1 MHAFWEIV
9 ASNAVLVTVLAI
21 GVALLG
27 RVWRNPLGLHVLW
40 VLVLVKL
47 FTPPLITIK
56 VPLPIHAPAAQA
68 AQQTDDDWS
77 VAATRAQEHSA
88 MARNAGQS
96 SLANTDDLR
105 RSGNAAGGRRSL
117 PWLTI
122 LAWTWGIGVIVFASS
137 HAYRVVRFRRAL
149 RSALPPPAA
158 VCRMADRIGR
168 QFGLRRVPKIMIVPM
183 RVSPMVWSVGGRA
196 RVILP
201 SDLWQRLE
209 PGGQETI
216 LTHELAHVRR
226 RDHLVRLLELIATTL
241 FWWHPVVWWA
251 SRELRELEERCCDA
265 MVLETAPAA
274 ARSYATALL
283 DTLDFLSE
291 SSAAVPLG
299 ATAAKPA
306 VSLARR
312 IRMLKDHRS
321 GVVRLTFGRALV
333 LAVAAA
339 IPMSMALAAESPRTE
354 GPLRASPKKKESVDE
369 SGRTP
374 AGKLPA
380 PPRQDPQAALQ
391 RKCVLYRLRNVPVV
405 DVAQAVNELL
415 RGERETS
422 SRPSELR
429 AVVVPEPLSN
439 SLMVSAA
446 SDDLERIG
454 QLIQQLD
461 VSPKM
466 VIIQMLI
473 ARAAPAAGAS
483 SGSEKMAPSFGASAR
498 RKPVVELKAIDGLT
512 AKASIEKR
520 LEELKRTRKLTI
532 LSRPQIATLDNQPAF
547 VQVGGCEVFADGAGQ
562 RSDGR
567 SKQKGHQEVGLEVG
581 ITPRVASEGQVVMEI
596 DLQVRQLRPVGADV
610 TIIASPAEGVRTPAE
625 TDGDKRTIRARRIV
639 TTTAQTCL
647 SVATG
652 RTLVLG
658 GLMSDPEAPEEE
670 LLLILTPRIIDPEA
684 QPTTE

>member
-68 AQQTDDDWS
+68 AQQTGDDWS

-96 SLANTDDLR
+96 SVANTDDLR
-105 RSGNAAGGRRSL
+105 RSGNAVGGRRSL

-122 LAWTWGIGVIVFASS
+122 LVWIWGIGIIVFASS
-137 HAYRVVRFRRAL
+137 HAYRVVRFRWAL

-168 QFGLRRVPKIMIVPM
+168 QFGLRRVPKIMIVQM

-216 LTHELAHVRR
+216 LAHELAHVRR

-265 MVLETAPAA
+265 MVLETAPNA

-291 SSAAVPLG
+291 SSTAVPLG

-321 GVVRLTFGRALV
+321 GVVRLTFGRALL

-339 IPMSMALAAESPRTE
+339 IPMSLALAAESPRAE
-354 GPLRASPKKKESVDE
+354 RPLRASPKKKESGDQ
-369 SGRTP
+369 SRGTF

-380 PPRQDPQAALQ
+380 PPRHEPQAALQ

-405 DVAQAVNELL
+405 DVARAVNELL

-466 VIIQMLI
+466 VAIQMLL
-473 ARAAPAAGAS
+473 ARAVPLGD
-483 SGSEKMAPSFGASAR
+483 ESAR
-498 RKPVVELKAIDGLT
+498 PAGEFPTASTTTRPKRVVELKPLDGLPT
-512 AKASIEKR
+512 DASIEER
-520 LEELKRTRKLTI
+520 LRELKKDKQVNV
-532 LSRPQIATLDNQPAF
+532 LSRPQIMTVDNQPAF
-547 VQVGGCEVFADGAGQ
+547 VSVGRRVAIADGAGQ
-562 RSDGR
+562 GPGDR
-567 SKQKGHQEVGLEVG
+567 SKQKDHAEVGLQVQL
-581 ITPRVASEGQVVMEI
+581 TPRVASEGQVVMEI
-596 DLQVRQLRPVGADV
+596 ALEVYQLRPVGAGV
-610 TIIASPAEGVRTPAE
+610 PVKAPPAEVVHVPPEPASDTTVRAL
-625 TDGDKRTIRARRIV
+625 RNV
-639 TTTAQTCL
+639 TTTARTCI
-647 SVATG
+647 SAAAG

-670 LLLILTPRIIDPEA
+670 LLLFLTPRIIDPEA
-684 QPTTE
+684 EPPTE